1 MQCMQHCKNGI
12 VNVTTKQSDVH
23 YFQNHY
29 MVVIIK
35 LSDAHYNNSE
45 RHYLEPR
52 VQCSDDLYVVIITNK
67 CSDNH
72 HFNVVNNFHC
82 ISYSDHH

>member
-1 MQCMQHCKNGI
+1 M
-12 VNVTTKQSDVH
+12 NVTTKQSDVH

-45 RHYLEPR
+45 RHYFEPR
-52 VQCSDDLYVVIITNK
+52 VQCGDEF
-67 CSDNH
+67 CSDYH
-72 HFNVVNNFHC
+72 WQ
-82 ISYSDHH
+82 I

>member
-1 MQCMQHCKNGI
+1 MYMKVRNFGNSIWYKCMLILHCKNGI
-12 VNVTTKQSDVH
+12 VNVTTKPSDVH
-23 YFQNHY
+23 YFRNHY

-52 VQCSDDLYVVIITNK
+52 VQCSDEL
-67 CSDNH
+67 CSDRH
-72 HFNVVNNFHC
+72 
-82 ISYSDHH
+82 

>member
-1 MQCMQHCKNGI
+1 M

-23 YFQNHY
+23 YFRNHY

-45 RHYLEPR
+45 RHYLEPM
-52 VQCSDDLYVVIITNK
+52 VQCSDEL
-67 CSDNH
+67 CSDRH
-72 HFNVVNNFHC
+72 
-82 ISYSDHH
+82 

>member
-1 MQCMQHCKNGI
+1 MYFITLHCKNGI

-23 YFQNHY
+23 YFRNHY

-35 LSDAHYNNSE
+35 LSDVHYNNSE

-52 VQCSDDLYVVIITNK
+52 VQCGDEL
-67 CSDNH
+67 CSDRH
-72 HFNVVNNFHC
+72 WQ
-82 ISYSDHH
+82 I